1 MPALQLRQ
9 EKSQSKT
16 KPYSLARPSLRNSP
30 AAATWSVPPDLAPG
44 TGPPANLPPEGC
56 FSLLTWSLFP
66 RPPRFVWFFHV
77 FKFGQMEKKN
87 SLQLIQVIMLCERER
102 ENLNL
107 SLAALLTA
115 INCPPTHVE
124 RVEPEFP

>member
-1 MPALQLRQ
+1 MPALLLRE
-9 EKSQSKT
+9 EKSHPKT

-44 TGPPANLPPEGC
+44 TGKPASLPPEGC

-66 RPPRFVWFFHV
+66 WPPKFVWFLHV
-77 FKFGQMEKKN
+77 FKFGQMKKKN
-87 SLQLIQVIMLCERER
+87 SLQLIQEIMLCAWER

-107 SLAALLTA
+107 FLAALLTA
-115 INCPPTHVE
+115 INCPPTRVE